1 MSLPYILQWNVMG
14 RKGQSCEML
23 PGKGSFIQVRFE
35 DGFTAVLDRRA
46 VRRRRDAQI
55 KKLEPQKDKNTIA
68 AMHPTRT
75 GE

>member
-1 MSLPYILQWNVMG
+1 MSLPYILQWDVMG
-14 RKGQSCEML
+14 RKGHPCEML

-68 AMHPTRT
+68 AMHPPRT